1 MPNDSIT
8 ITFPDGSTSDYE
20 RGATGYDVA
29 ASIAEGLAREAL
41 AAEVNGEVR
50 DLHRPLEDDAT
61 VNFLKWDDR
70 EGKSTFWHSSAHLM
84 AEAIQAIYPEAEFG
98 IGPPIEQ
105 GFYYDVD
112 FQGRTVTPD
121 DLAEIEDKM
130 QELAKRD
137 VPYERRAVTK
147 DEALAYYSE
156 EDDNP
161 YKRELIEE
169 LDEEITFY
177 EQGDF
182 TDLCR
187 GPHIPSTGPI
197 KYAKLLNTAG
207 AYWRG
212 DENRN
217 QLTRIYGITF
227 PKKKLL
233 DAFIERREMAKKR
246 DHRRLGRELKLFTF
260 DDKVGAG
267 LPMWLPRGTRLRE
280 TLSDF
285 LQQEQMKRGYEPVV
299 TPHVGRLE
307 LYETSGHYPYYQES
321 QFPPMIEDEET
332 GEGYLLKPMN
342 CPHHVQ
348 VYANERHSYRDL
360 PVRLAEFG
368 TVYRSEQSG
377 ELGGLTRV
385 RGFTQDD
392 AHVFCTPEQVK
403 DEFKDVID
411 LTLKVLG
418 ALDFDEFT
426 AQISVRDSGDTSK
439 YTGDAERWDRAEQ
452 AIREAADEMDLDA
465 EEEPG
470 EAAFYGPKLD
480 FMVKDA
486 LGRDWQLGTVQLD
499 YNLPER
505 FDLEYVGADD
515 DRHRPVMIHRAPFGS
530 LERFIG
536 VLIEHCGGEFPV
548 WLAPEQVR
556 ILPVGAD
563 FLGYAEDVATRLREA
578 DLRAKVDDSDDTVGY
593 KIREAETQKI
603 PFMLVV
609 GEREEDAGTV
619 AVRRHGEGEQSVV
632 PVADFIE
639 QVQSEIGAK
648 LERS

>member
-1 MPNDSIT
+1 MPDDSIT

-267 LPMWLPRGTRLRE
+267 LPMWLPKGTRLRE

-593 KIREAETQKI
+593 KIREAEMQKI

>member
-267 LPMWLPRGTRLRE
+267 LPMWLPKGTRLRE

-348 VYANERHSYRDL
+348 IYANERHSYRDL

-411 LTLKVLG
+411 LALKVLG

-563 FLGYAEDVATRLREA
+563 FLGYAEDVAPRLREA

>member
-1 MPNDSIT
+1 MPDDSIT

-267 LPMWLPRGTRLRE
+267 LPMWLPKGTRLRE

-563 FLGYAEDVATRLREA
+563 FLGYAENVATRLREA

>member
-1 MPNDSIT
+1 MPDDSIT

-121 DLAEIEDKM
+121 DLVEIEDKM

-267 LPMWLPRGTRLRE
+267 LPMWLPKGTRLRK

-563 FLGYAEDVATRLREA
+563 FLGYAEDVVTRLREA

>member
-1 MPNDSIT
+1 MPDDSIT

-267 LPMWLPRGTRLRE
+267 LPMWLPKGTRLRE

-563 FLGYAEDVATRLREA
+563 FLGYAEDVVTRLREA

>member
-1 MPNDSIT
+1 
-8 ITFPDGSTSDYE
+8 
-20 RGATGYDVA
+20 
-29 ASIAEGLAREAL
+29 
-41 AAEVNGEVR
+41 
-50 DLHRPLEDDAT
+50 
-61 VNFLKWDDR
+61 
-70 EGKSTFWHSSAHLM
+70 
-84 AEAIQAIYPEAEFG
+84 
-98 IGPPIEQ
+98 
-105 GFYYDVD
+105 
-112 FQGRTVTPD
+112 
-121 DLAEIEDKM
+121 
-130 QELAKRD
+130 
-137 VPYERRAVTK
+137 
-147 DEALAYYSE
+147 
-156 EDDNP
+156 
-161 YKRELIEE
+161 
-169 LDEEITFY
+169 
-177 EQGDF
+177 
-182 TDLCR
+182 
-187 GPHIPSTGPI
+187 
-197 KYAKLLNTAG
+197 
-207 AYWRG
+207 
-212 DENRN
+212 
-217 QLTRIYGITF
+217 
-227 PKKKLL
+227 
-233 DAFIERREMAKKR
+233 
-246 DHRRLGRELKLFTF
+246 
-260 DDKVGAG
+260 
-267 LPMWLPRGTRLRE
+267 
-280 TLSDF
+280 
-285 LQQEQMKRGYEPVV
+285 
-299 TPHVGRLE
+299 
-307 LYETSGHYPYYQES
+307 
-321 QFPPMIEDEET
+321 MIEDEET

>member
-1 MPNDSIT
+1 MPDDSIT

-267 LPMWLPRGTRLRE
+267 LPMWLPKGTRLRE